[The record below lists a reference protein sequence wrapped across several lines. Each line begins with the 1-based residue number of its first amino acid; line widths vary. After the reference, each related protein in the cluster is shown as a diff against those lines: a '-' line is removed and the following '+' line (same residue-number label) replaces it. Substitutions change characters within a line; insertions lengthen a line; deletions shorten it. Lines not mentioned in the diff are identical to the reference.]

1 MGDGSGLRSFDG
13 LMSLRYS
20 LNNIFM
26 TGLRSVLCQMV
37 NACCETSVRV
47 RHLAVRN
54 SSSLES
60 KPISTLH
67 DIIIYLSCM
76 VILFGLELTKK
87 DLRKEDRSLRCH

>member
-1 MGDGSGLRSFDG
+1 MGQGSGLRSFDG

-47 RHLAVRN
+47 RHYLAVQN

-67 DIIIYLSCM
+67 DTRYHYLLIM
-76 VILFGLELTKK
+76 YGYIVWLRTK
-87 DLRKEDRSLRCH
+87 